1 MTEYNATLSPANAA
15 TLAAELQRS
24 ISGRVLMPGDPLYGE
39 QTQIDNG
46 RVQLQPF
53 FVVLVDSP
61 ADVVTTLRFAQH
73 HDLRLTCKT
82 GGHSATGYC
91 LNSGGIVIDFSLMK
105 RMTLEGD
112 TLRVQ
117 AGARWIDIYRFL
129 QANGQGL
136 IPIGGGCAP
145 VGVTGFMLGGG
156 YSFASRSYGLSIDNL
171 ISLTV
176 VRADGEVRTVSAGST
191 SQDDIDLFWAC
202 RGGGGGNFGIVV
214 QLHLQLQRPRTPTML
229 MTQIRYQTTH
239 AHDVLGFYN
248 DWVETLPDEM
258 ACYGL
263 WGPFTDPTDASKTIP
278 AFGFTCVFNGSA
290 AEGVDL
296 LQPLLKQDPMFVQMN
311 KLTLPQ
317 FEEMVGRN
325 TLVDGRYAYIRSGEV
340 PPRGM
345 TKDFVET
352 VDTFMSMTLNPGTF
366 LVWTHAGGKIDDVA
380 KDATAFAHRG
390 ARFMPEI
397 KSIWPRGAVDQTRP
411 NVEWAHKFFEA
422 LRPHFS
428 GAYVNYIDPLQGDW
442 ANMYYGSNY
451 ARLLEIKRSL
461 DPDNFF
467 NFQQSIGSTFEPS
480 TSEPLDLAP
489 LNRTFLE

>member
-1 MTEYNATLSPANAA
+1 MSQYIEQLPRTTME
-15 TLAAELQRS
+15 TLAGELQRS
-24 ISGRVLMPGDPLYGE
+24 LSGRVLVPGDPLYGE

-46 RVQLQPF
+46 RVQLQPRL
-53 FVVLVDSP
+53 VVLVDSVT
-61 ADVVTTLRFAQH
+61 DVVNTVRFAQQH
-73 HDLRLTCKT
+73 SIRVTAKA

-91 LNSGGIVIDFSLMK
+91 LNSGGIVMDFSLMK
-105 RMTLEGD
+105 RMTLDGD

-117 AGARWIDIYRFL
+117 AGARWIDIYRYL
-129 QANGQGL
+129 QANGNGL

-145 VGVTGFMLGGG
+145 VGISGFVLGGG
-156 YSFASRSYGLSIDNL
+156 YSFASRSYGLAIDNL

-176 VRADGEVRTVSAGST
+176 VTADGRVRTLSADSRNK
-191 SQDDIDLFWAC
+191 DDIDLFWAC

-229 MTQIRYQTTH
+229 MTQIRYPTSH
-239 AHDVLGFYN
+239 AQDVLGFYN
-248 DWVETLPDEM
+248 EWVETLPNEM

-263 WGPFTDPTDASKTIP
+263 WGPFTDPTNTSRQIP

-296 LQPLLKQDPMFVQMN
+296 LQPLMKRDPMFVQMN
-311 KLTLPQ
+311 SLTLPQ

-340 PPRGM
+340 PPLGM
-345 TKDFVET
+345 TKDFIET
-352 VDTFMSMTLNPGTF
+352 VDTFMSMALNPQTF

-380 KDATAFAHRG
+380 PGATAFPHRG

-411 NVEWAHKFFEA
+411 NVEWAFRFFEA

-428 GAYVNYIDPLQGDW
+428 GAYVNYIDPLQPDW
-442 ANMYYGSNY
+442 KEMYYGANY
-451 ARLLEIKRSL
+451 ARLLKIKQRM
-461 DPDNFF
+461 DPKNFF
-467 NFQQSIGSTFEPS
+467 SFQQSIGSDFEPS

-489 LNRTFLE
+489 LNRTFVE